1 MKIQLL
7 VFIIIVLILYL
18 IYFLYCDYIQDDI
31 LLSNGLTSHLLEDN
45 GQKALNY
52 YNKTD
57 SYEKQ
62 ERMANIYF
70 YGTKNTRKD
79 YDKAL
84 LYYKR
89 VFLYDPD
96 NKNIKSIREKINH
109 ITKYK
114 LFQLIQNQKDSG
126 INNNYHENILNDNIN
141 NYINKL
147 SNEDLNS
154 DINIDIDFINNNI
167 INEDIKN
174 IEDSN
179 AYKKNDDTHIQDDKE
194 SAHDSGINN
203 TIKISFDK
211 LKNNVILNYSFGEI
225 YKKILNDLYDSDFNE
240 IDQFKIRSVLKEITK
255 KQDFIVNNISLKEC
269 LTVVGNRIYI
279 QDNKETI
286 KIILLNLFN
295 ELNDCVKDTGELIC
309 LIGISNRIINCLNIV
324 DELVT
329 IKPTWAIRE
338 ELMRRCCSIRKN
350 LEKRISSTNI
360 DFNEKLKNEI
370 ITVLKKEYVHSNNIM
385 SLDDFNKEINSWIE
399 YI

>member
-1 MKIQLL
+1 
-7 VFIIIVLILYL
+7 
-18 IYFLYCDYIQDDI
+18 
-31 LLSNGLTSHLLEDN
+31 LTSHLLEDN